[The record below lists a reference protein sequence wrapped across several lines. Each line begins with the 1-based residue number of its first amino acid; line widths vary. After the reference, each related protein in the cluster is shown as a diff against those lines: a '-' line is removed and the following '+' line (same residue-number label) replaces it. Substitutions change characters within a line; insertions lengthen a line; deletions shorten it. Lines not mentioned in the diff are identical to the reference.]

1 MTRNASIST
10 CLLLCIWVDNRVK
23 IKIYVQHWTR
33 CENSEKILNKCKDAG
48 FLFLEAR
55 LVDIEKYSYICGVSN
70 DIH

>member
-1 MTRNASIST
+1 MSST
-10 CLLLCIWVDNRVK
+10 GHDM
-23 IKIYVQHWTR
+23 
-33 CENSEKILNKCKDAG
+33 KILRKFDLCGAG

>member
-1 MTRNASIST
+1 M
-10 CLLLCIWVDNRVK
+10 V
-23 IKIYVQHWTR
+23 YVQHWTR
-33 CENSEKILNKCKDAG
+33 YENSEKILNKCKDAG